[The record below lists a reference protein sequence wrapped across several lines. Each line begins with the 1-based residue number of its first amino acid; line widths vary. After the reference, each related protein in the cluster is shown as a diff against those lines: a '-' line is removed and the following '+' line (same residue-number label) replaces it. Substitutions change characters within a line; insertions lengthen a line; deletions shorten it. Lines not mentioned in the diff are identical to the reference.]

1 MTILDLSSLKK
12 AISKLDEGLARYNLN
27 IGDDQLRDGLIQ
39 RFEFTYELSHKMLK
53 RYLEMSSPNPD
64 EIDQMDFQNL
74 IRTANEQSLLLSD
87 WPVWRTYRDQ
97 RARASHTYDQEV
109 AEKVLT
115 IIPQFLKEAQFL
127 NSAISERIIE
137 AK

>member
-74 IRTANEQSLLLSD
+74 IRTANEQGLLLSD
-87 WPVWRTYRDQ
+87 WSVWRIYRDQ
-97 RARASHTYDQEV
+97 RARTSHTYDQEV

>member
-74 IRTANEQSLLLSD
+74 IRTANEQGLLLSD
-87 WPVWRTYRDQ
+87 RSVWRTYRDQ
-97 RARASHTYDQEV
+97 RARTSHTYDQEV

>member
-1 MTILDLSSLKK
+1 MTILDISSLKK

-39 RFEFTYELSHKMLK
+39 RFEFIYELSHKMLK

-74 IRTANEQSLLLSD
+74 IRTANEQGLLLSD

-97 RARASHTYDQEV
+97 RARTIHTYDQEV

>member
-1 MTILDLSSLKK
+1 MTNLDLSSLKK
-12 AISKLDEGLARYNLN
+12 AILKLDEGLIRYNLN

-53 RYLEMSSPNPD
+53 RYLELSSANPE
-64 EIDQMDFQNL
+64 EIDQMDFQSL
-74 IRTANEQSLLLSD
+74 IRTANEQGLLLSD

-97 RARASHTYDQEV
+97 RARTSHTYDQEV

-115 IIPQFLKEAQFL
+115 IIPQFLQEAQFL
-127 NSAISERIIE
+127 NNAISERLIE